1 VASRVFLPS
10 HTKKGVSM
18 RIQERNYRSIVIFS
32 DQDRGG
38 AGFVRYEQI
47 FLNCNAENQ
56 IVCTVSMEE
65 GVTLLV

>member
-1 VASRVFLPS
+1 
-10 HTKKGVSM
+10 M

-32 DQDRGG
+32 DQDRGE

-65 GVTLLV
+65 GVTLLVECMSGWVGGMDGACG